1 MNAEPVLH
9 IHPDA
14 EILAAAVARRL
25 IARLAL
31 AQKHHGDASV
41 VLTGGSLGINTLRAV
56 AADASRTEVDWQ
68 RVDFWWGDERFVAK
82 DSPDRNELQARQ
94 ALLESLDIDEDRVHA
109 FGSTDDFGS
118 PHEAAEAYAEELRRA
133 SGRDADDGGDDL
145 PLPRFDVLLLGM
157 GPDGH
162 IASLFP
168 DMAGIRQLDRAAIG
182 VEDSPKPPPQ
192 RVSLTLPVINSAEE
206 VWLVVAGED
215 KACAAGLALAGANDV
230 QVPAAGARGRQA
242 TLWLVDQAAAAR
254 LPDALRAAGE
264 TY

>member
-1 MNAEPVLH
+1 MNVEPVLH

-14 EILAAAVARRL
+14 EILASAVARRL

-31 AQKHHGDASV
+31 AQNQHGEASV
-41 VLTGGSLGINTLRAV
+41 VLTGGSLGINTLRAM
-56 AADASRTEVDWQ
+56 ATDASRTEVDWQ

-94 ALLESLDIDEDRVHA
+94 ALLDSLDIDEDRVHA

-118 PHEAAEAYAEELRRA
+118 PHEAAEAYAQELRRA
-133 SGRDADDGGDDL
+133 AGRDADDGGDGL
-145 PLPRFDVLLLGM
+145 PLPRFDVLLLGV

-168 DMAGIRQLDRAAIG
+168 DMAGIRELDRAAIG

-215 KACAAGLALAGANDV
+215 KACATGLALAGANDV
-230 QVPAAGARGRQA
+230 QVPAAGARGRQE

-254 LPDALRAAGE
+254 LPDALLATAE

>member
-25 IARLAL
+25 ITRLAL
-31 AQKHHGDASV
+31 AQNQHGDASV
-41 VLTGGSLGINTLRAV
+41 VLTGGSLGINTLRAM

-68 RVDFWWGDERFVAK
+68 QVDFWWGDERFVAK

-94 ALLESLDIDEDRVHA
+94 ALLDSLEIDEDRVHA

-133 SGRDADDGGDDL
+133 AGRNANDGGGAL
-145 PLPRFDVLLLGM
+145 PLPRFDVLLLGV

-168 DMAGIRQLDRAAIG
+168 DMAGIRELDRAAIG

-215 KACAAGLALAGANDV
+215 KACATGLALAGANDV
-230 QVPAAGARGRQA
+230 QVPAAGARGRQE

-254 LPDALRAAGE
+254 LPDALRAAAE